1 MGIFNNNKKPAGMLE
16 EDELDYNPV
25 DYDSVLEWLCGLS
38 ISDYSKV
45 LEVAAIYRKAQQDS
59 ADALELI
66 NHVRTYIIKPITES
80 DNILD
85 DDDLD
90 SSFLDEPDF
99 LDEKPAKSK
108 QTIQVE
114 ARRSKKA

>member
-1 MGIFNNNKKPAGMLE
+1 MGIFNNNKKPAGMLDV
-16 EDELDYNPV
+16 DELDYNPV

-38 ISDYSKV
+38 TTDYSKV

-66 NHVRTYIIKPITES
+66 NEVRTYIIKPITETN
-80 DNILD
+80 NILD

-90 SSFLDEPDF
+90 SSFLDDIEL
-99 LDEKPAKSK
+99 LDRNPAKSK

-114 ARRSKKA
+114 ARRTRKS